1 MRLNISESATHSW
14 QYYPPIPVSSP
25 VIALAVAGE
34 KIWAGGFNGVAC
46 YETGWRLLSADLT
59 LASVT
64 ALCYTG
70 GWLVAG
76 GPDGIARS
84 ADGGFRWESAEIDGS
99 ISPVAS
105 LAAAP
110 DFGREPALLAA
121 TIGGGTL
128 RSENAGRTWKYT
140 NFGLQNFDVFG
151 LSWRAD
157 DVVLAATADGIYR
170 SNNGGRAWR
179 AARGT
184 EGFGFSAVTFLPN
197 GDALAA
203 IDTGGLMRS
212 VDGGGSWQTY
222 AVLAEDVQV
231 MAMAAKDGGG
241 VWLGTAM
248 NGTMHL
254 SDGEV
259 EILDEAGALAFA
271 SEGSRMAV
279 GLPDGAGLIN
289 GSSISRLP
297 SPPLHDLRVLH
308 ISCGNLLAAGLYS
321 GVWIWRDETGWY
333 PLEAPDMVTALVEA
347 PDGALILSGTSGL
360 LRSPEGGST
369 WQSCLPGEGGLV
381 ARITFRPD
389 GVGWAGS
396 ADGERL
402 LRTRDYGLTWEP
414 LASPFGVMPLVALQV
429 APDRLFAATFNPPR
443 QTAQLWYS
451 LDDGDS
457 WLRGAE
463 ARTNWPVVATSGD
476 PALITLGGNLFLLQA
491 DGSWGSRKVGEKG
504 SGVRRIASDGETIM
518 ALTSADLLRTV
529 DRGVLW
535 TIEPDLPPLDE
546 IMDIAIYSGKLY
558 LLLTGGRVCARAL

>member
-1 MRLNISESATHSW
+1 MMKISDSPTHSW
-14 QYYPPIPVSSP
+14 QYYPPIPIPSP
-25 VIALAVAGE
+25 VMALAIAGE
-34 KIWAGGFNGVAC
+34 KIWAGGFSGVAC
-46 YETGWRLLSADLT
+46 YEAGWRLLSADLT

-64 ALCYTG
+64 ALCYAG

-76 GPDGIARS
+76 GPDGLARS
-84 ADGGFRWESAEIDGS
+84 ADGGSRWESAEIDGS

-105 LAAAP
+105 LAATP
-110 DFGREPALLAA
+110 NFGREPALLAA
-121 TIGGGTL
+121 TIGGGIL
-128 RSENAGRTWKYT
+128 RSENAGRTWKYA

-151 LSWRAD
+151 LTWRAD

-184 EGFGFSAVTFLPN
+184 EGFDFSAVAFLDD

-212 VDGGGSWQTY
+212 VDGGSNWQPY
-222 AVLAEDVQV
+222 VVLAENVQV
-231 MAMAAKDGGG
+231 MAMMVRDGGG
-241 VWLGTAM
+241 VLLGTAR
-248 NGTMHL
+248 NGTIFL
-254 SDGEV
+254 SDGKV

-271 SEGSRMAV
+271 SEGSRMAA
-279 GLPDGAGLIN
+279 GMPDGAGLIS
-289 GSSISRLP
+289 GKVISRLP
-297 SPPLHDLRVLH
+297 SPPLHDLRILL
-308 ISCGNLLAAGLYS
+308 ITRGNPLAAGLYS
-321 GVWIWRDETGWY
+321 GVWTWRAEAGWRSLDT
-333 PLEAPDMVTALVEA
+333 PEMVTALVEA

-360 LRSPEGGST
+360 LRSADGGST
-369 WQSCLPGEGGLV
+369 WQSCLPGEDGLV
-381 ARITFRPD
+381 ARITFRTD
-389 GVGWAGS
+389 GTGWAGS
-396 ADGERL
+396 ADGARL
-402 LRTRDYGLTWEP
+402 LRTRDSGLTWEP

-429 APDRLFAATFNPPR
+429 APDRLFAATYNPPR

-463 ARTNWPVVATSGD
+463 ARTNWPVVATIGD

-491 DGSWGSRKVGEKG
+491 DGSWSSRKVGEQG
-504 SGVRRIASDGETIM
+504 SGVRRIASDGETIL
-518 ALTSADLLRTV
+518 ALTNFDLLRTV

-535 TIEPDLPPLDE
+535 TIEPDLPSLDE
-546 IMDIAIYSGKLY
+546 ILDIAACDGKLF